1 MRSQSLYC
9 TLLFALT
16 FLGGCSI
23 FGEDTEVRSVPVQ
36 QFEVVAQSDLTAEFV
51 VTGQWRNTCG
61 TFSHVK
67 SERDDTTYSITM
79 YGQQPEGAL
88 CGDAIISISGDWTVR
103 VPSAGTYTFRFQRA
117 ESAPLDT
124 TLVFEA
130 P

>member
-1 MRSQSLYC
+1 MRSQALYC
-9 TLLFALT
+9 TLFLALT

-23 FGEDTEVRSVPVQ
+23 LGDDTEVRSVPVQ

-61 TFSHVK
+61 TFSRVD

-79 YGQQPEGAL
+79 YGQQPDGAT
-88 CGDAIISISGDWTVR
+88 CGQAIISISSDWTVR
-103 VPSAGTYTFRFQRA
+103 VPRAGTYTFRFQRA
-117 ESAPLDT
+117 NSTPLDT
-124 TLVFEA
+124 TLVFDA